1 MESPSIPFLCLILP
15 IGVYGHKEKRYVVNQ
30 REPFKSVPV
39 FDLVNELLFR
49 VILRSLLIQST
60 RSLLGVVCLLL
71 GLEIRVQ
78 VGVLRVGLIGGVGV
92 MAWL

>member
-60 RSLLGVVCLLL
+60 RSLLGVVCLL